1 VDGFYI
7 CTIISSAVYTTI
19 STASPEHGELLPS
32 EVRTKYN
39 EEDADLLKQ
48 SLSEVSE
55 VDRYRATDR
64 LIPSTHNNVTIT
76 CLEVAPS
83 CLLFLQDY

>member
-1 VDGFYI
+1 MLDSS
-7 CTIISSAVYTTI
+7 TWTASISA
-19 STASPEHGELLPS
+19 ASPERGELLPL
-32 EVRTKYN
+32 EVHTGYN

-48 SLSEVSE
+48 SFSE
-55 VDRYRATDR
+55 VDRYWAMDR
-64 LIPSTHNNVTIT
+64 LIPSTHNNVTIA